1 VNACA
6 KVPPV
11 TKAYRSRFVNIDG
24 IRTHYLEAGEGPVV
38 VLLHSGEFGA
48 CAELSWEYLIA
59 RLAERHRVVAPDWL
73 GFGQTAKIHD
83 FDGKRARMIAHM
95 ARFLEVMAIKQ
106 ASFVGNSMGA
116 TFLLQIAAERHP
128 GFAIDRLVAISGG
141 GWMPEN
147 DARKRLIDYDGS
159 LEGMA
164 GILQSL
170 FEGSV
175 WHDDLDYVRRR
186 HALSIAPGAWEAVAA
201 ARFRSPYA
209 PERKEFGQTDATN
222 YEAIAVPTLLIA
234 GAEDK
239 LRMPGYAAEVTNRIP
254 GGKVAVVTG
263 CGHCPNIERPEIVGD
278 LLLDFLAGT
287 ADQHIAA

>member
-1 VNACA
+1 MDALS

-11 TKAYRSRFVNIDG
+11 TKAYRSRFVNVDG

-38 VLLHSGEFGA
+38 VLLHSGEFGG
-48 CAELSWEYLIA
+48 CAELSWEYLIPK
-59 RLAERHRVVAPDWL
+59 LAERYRVIAPDWL

-83 FDGKRARMIAHM
+83 FDGKRACMIAHM
-95 ARFLEVMAIKQ
+95 ARFLDVLAIDR
-106 ASFVGNSMGA
+106 ASFIGNSMGA
-116 TFLLQIAAERHP
+116 TFLLQVAAERHS
-128 GFAIDRLVAISGG
+128 GFAIDKLVAISGG

-147 DARKRLIDYDGS
+147 EARKRLTHYDGS
-159 LEGMA
+159 PEGMV

-175 WHDDLDYVRRR
+175 WHSDEDYVRRR

-201 ARFRSPYA
+201 ARFRSPNA
-209 PERKEFGQTDATN
+209 PERKEFGQVDGTN
-222 YEAIAVPTLLIA
+222 YEAISVPILLIA

-239 LRMPGYAAEVTNRIP
+239 LRMPGYAAEVANRIP
-254 GGKVAVVTG
+254 GGKVAVVAD

-278 LLLDFLAGT
+278 LVIDFLTGDAG
-287 ADQHIAA
+287 QHIAA

>member
-1 VNACA
+1 LTALP

-38 VLLHSGEFGA
+38 VLLHSGEFGG
-48 CAELSWEYLIA
+48 CAELSWEYLIPK
-59 RLAERHRVVAPDWL
+59 LAERCRVIAPDWL

-83 FDGKRARMIAHM
+83 FDGKRTRMIAHM
-95 ARFLEVMAIKQ
+95 ARFLEVLAIDR
-106 ASFVGNSMGA
+106 ASFIGNSMGA

-128 GFAIDRLVAISGG
+128 GFAIDKLVAISGG

-147 DARKRLIDYDGS
+147 EARRRLTQYDGS
-159 LEGMA
+159 LDGMV

-175 WHDDLDYVRRR
+175 WHSDEDYVRRR

-201 ARFRSPYA
+201 ARFRSPNA
-209 PERKEFGQTDATN
+209 PERREFGQTDGTN
-222 YEAIAVPTLLIA
+222 YEAIVVPTLLIA
-234 GAEDK
+234 GAEDQ
-239 LRMPGYAAEVTNRIP
+239 LRMPGYAAEVAHRIP

-263 CGHCPNIERPEIVGD
+263 CGHCPNIERPDIVGD
-278 LLLDFLAGT
+278 ILLDFLAGD